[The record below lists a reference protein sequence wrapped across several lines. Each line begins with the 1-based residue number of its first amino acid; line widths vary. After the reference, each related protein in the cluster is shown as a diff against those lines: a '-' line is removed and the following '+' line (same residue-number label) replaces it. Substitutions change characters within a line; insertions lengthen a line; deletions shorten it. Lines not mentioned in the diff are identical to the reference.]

1 MPDVCQNAI
10 NPCLLLQWF
19 LGILKKKS
27 LKLTDLANITSITS
41 PSYHHPASDADGTK
55 AVV

>member
-1 MPDVCQNAI
+1 MSECYKPLFITAMVPGDI
-10 NPCLLLQWF
+10 E
-19 LGILKKKS
+19 KKS